1 MASRRRLVGWMALT
15 GLGVTIAPPAAASCE
30 DKGILDT
37 LFPKN
42 QDGNVAWDKAGRQVG
57 DQLFWD
63 QLAKATGAKVR
74 ACGGSWPTHCRGFA
88 CVGVRC
94 LNDASLVCCFLFEYP
109 EMGARWMHHNSVRT
123 TSDC

>member
-15 GLGVTIAPPAAASCE
+15 GLGVTVAPPSSAASCE

-74 ACGGSWPTHCRGFA
+74 AGGSWLLWAVC
-88 CVGVRC
+88 
-94 LNDASLVCCFLFEYP
+94 DA
-109 EMGARWMHHNSVRT
+109 
-123 TSDC
+123 